1 MNWYATP
8 YFIKIGSNLQLNIIK
23 LSQLPMLKVKLLT
36 FFIIFT
42 FFIFAG
48 NVYGQ
53 NSNGITTSTNKAS
66 YHLGDKVTVTGSV
79 QQIMNGNPATIIV
92 RNPIGN
98 VYAVGQA
105 TLVGTMFEYD
115 FVISNDSQSGVY
127 TIDTKYGTQ
136 TGEIQFTISAS
147 QVQTIP
153 VFNNVITVRGDN
165 TTLIKY
171 GNVQVSSVHD
181 SITIPIDTSKIS
193 SGYVIEE
200 YQIPKQVIDAP
211 DGQLLIKED
220 GSIAE
225 CSQTE
230 TNAQRV
236 IDCPVQAGAK
246 QLVFIGTEV
255 IPEFGSLPV
264 VVFIISILGSL
275 IAFTKYKIK
284 P

>member
-1 MNWYATP
+1 
-8 YFIKIGSNLQLNIIK
+8 
-23 LSQLPMLKVKLLT
+23 MLKVKLLIFLIMFT
-36 FFIIFT
+36 FLIFT
-42 FFIFAG
+42 GSA
-48 NVYGQ
+48 YGQ
-53 NSNGITTSTNKAS
+53 NSGIAANTNKAV
-66 YHLGDKVTVTGSV
+66 YHPGDKVTITGSV
-79 QQIMNGNPATIIV
+79 QQIVNANPVAIIV

-115 FVISNDSQSGVY
+115 FVISSDSQSGVY
-127 TIDTKYGTQ
+127 TINTKYGTQ
-136 TGEIQFTISAS
+136 TGEIQFAISAS

-153 VFNNVITVRGDN
+153 VFNNMITVRGDN

-181 SITIPIDTSKIS
+181 SITIPIDTHKIS
-193 SGYVIEE
+193 SGYTMEE

-211 DGQLLIKED
+211 NGQLLIKED
-220 GSIAE
+220 GNIAE

-246 QLVFIGTEV
+246 QLVFIGTKV
-255 IPEFGSLPV
+255 IPEFGSLSAV
-264 VVFIISILGSL
+264 IFTISILGTL

-284 P
+284 D

>member
-1 MNWYATP
+1 MSHFRF
-8 YFIKIGSNLQLNIIK
+8 YFGAILAKITLYIIK
-23 LSQLPMLKVKLLT
+23 LSQLPMLKVKLLVFLVMFT
-36 FFIIFT
+36 CLIFT
-42 FFIFAG
+42 G

-53 NSNGITTSTNKAS
+53 NSNGITASTNKAS
-66 YHLGDKVTVTGSV
+66 YHPGDKVTITGSV
-79 QQIMNGNPATIIV
+79 QQVVNGNPTTIIV

-153 VFNNVITVRGDN
+153 VFNNMITVRGDN

-171 GNVQVSSVHD
+171 GNVQVSSIHD

-193 SGYVIEE
+193 SGYIMEE
-200 YQIPKQVIDAP
+200 YQIPKQVVDAP
-211 DGQLLIKED
+211 NGQLLIKED

-255 IPEFGSLPV
+255 IPEFGSLSAV
-264 VVFIISILGSL
+264 IFTISIFGSL

-284 P
+284 H

>member
-1 MNWYATP
+1 M
-8 YFIKIGSNLQLNIIK
+8 SR
-23 LSQLPMLKVKLLT
+23 VKLLIFLTMLT
-36 FFIIFT
+36 FFIFT
-42 FFIFAG
+42 G

-53 NSNGITTSTNKAS
+53 NSGITASTNKSS
-66 YHLGDKVTVTGSV
+66 YHPGEKVTLTGSV
-79 QQIMNGNPATIIV
+79 PQIVNTNPITIIV
-92 RNPIGN
+92 RSPIGN
-98 VYAVGQA
+98 VYAVGQS

-115 FVISNDSQSGVY
+115 FVISSDSQSGVY

-136 TGEIQFTISAS
+136 TGEIQFAISTS

-153 VFNNVITVRGDN
+153 VFNNVITIRGDN

-171 GNVQVSSVHD
+171 GNVQVSSIHD

-193 SGYVIEE
+193 SGHIIEE

-211 DGQLLIKED
+211 KGQLLIKED
-220 GSIAE
+220 SNVAE
-225 CSQTE
+225 CTQTE

-255 IPEFGSLPV
+255 IPEFGSLSA
-264 VVFIISILGSL
+264 VVFTISILGSL

-284 P
+284 H

>member
-1 MNWYATP
+1 MC
-8 YFIKIGSNLQLNIIK
+8 FNIIK
-23 LSQLPMLKVKLLT
+23 LSQLPLLKIKLLI
-36 FFIIFT
+36 FLFMFT
-42 FFIFAG
+42 FLIFAG

-53 NSNGITTSTNKAS
+53 NSNGITASTNKAS
-66 YHLGDKVTVTGSV
+66 YHPGDKVTITGSV
-79 QQIMNGNPATIIV
+79 QQIVNGNPVTIIV

-98 VYAVGQA
+98 VYTVGQS
-105 TLVGTMFEYD
+105 TLVSTMFEYD
-115 FVISNDSQSGVY
+115 FVISGDSQSGVY
-127 TIDTKYGTQ
+127 TINTKYGTQ
-136 TGEIQFTISAS
+136 TGEIQFAVSAS

-171 GNVQVSSVHD
+171 GNVQVSSVDD

-193 SGYVIEE
+193 SGYIIEE

-211 DGQLLIKED
+211 NGQLLIKED
-220 GSIAE
+220 GNVAE

-236 IDCPVQAGAK
+236 IDCPVQARTK

-255 IPEFGSLPV
+255 IPEFGSLSAV
-264 VVFIISILGSL
+264 IFTISILGSL
-275 IAFTKYKIK
+275 IALTKYKMK